1 MNKLPNE
8 DFESEKVNI
17 ENVTLEIKDAASLN
31 KYNILEEFFLPTFRN
46 NIMLKELK
54 KYDMSMLTLTFSK
67 AIQLSKN
74 KAESTMIINY
84 DSTSSYF
91 RIMWQKK
98 DEQWKISNVEEKS

>member
-1 MNKLPNE
+1 
-8 DFESEKVNI
+8 
-17 ENVTLEIKDAASLN
+17 
-31 KYNILEEFFLPTFRN
+31 
-46 NIMLKELK
+46 
-54 KYDMSMLTLTFSK
+54 MSMLTLTFSK